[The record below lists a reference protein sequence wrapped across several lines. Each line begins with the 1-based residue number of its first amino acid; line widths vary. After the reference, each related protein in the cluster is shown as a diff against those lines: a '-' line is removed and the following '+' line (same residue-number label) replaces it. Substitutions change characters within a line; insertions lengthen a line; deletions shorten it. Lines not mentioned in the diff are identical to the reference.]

1 MPTFDISEV
10 MNFDTNDVLKSMED
24 QELVTAL
31 DPLKRLNTA

>member
-10 MNFDTNDVLKSMED
+10 MNFDTNDVLKSMAD
-24 QELVTAL
+24 QELAVAL